1 MSRRSMKSVHHE
13 PDDPDIAV
21 AMRARREELG
31 LSIQEMARHAEVSE
45 QSWRNYEQGR
55 TRVREDKQPAVWRA
69 LGWEWP
75 NARSGPAW
83 LDAPELLGLLD
94 SDDEEAIR
102 RVLENP
108 ETLDAVMRGAGGR
121 LGLPAWDDIPS
132 ALAKGCS
139 PLLVATLGEDA
150 ARCFAL
156 GADLYDRSLTED
168 LEGLAGL
175 PRGTHLGELV
185 ENHIRQTLPELWLT
199 RYDYEFVHQLR
210 GLCRIMQYRLVEKGI
225 NAREPLVRSL
235 AEALVLHDII
245 TLGAVMAA
253 SLGRSF
259 DVDEWEG
266 WVNAL
271 SGPDE
276 PAHRLVTTVM
286 APPPDAAEH
295 FENWFAALDDP
306 FIPAWPS
313 PDSSRGGGTATV
325 TQLRH
330 R

>member
-150 ARCFAL
+150 APISTIA
-156 GADLYDRSLTED
+156 
-168 LEGLAGL
+168 
-175 PRGTHLGELV
+175 
-185 ENHIRQTLPELWLT
+185 
-199 RYDYEFVHQLR
+199 
-210 GLCRIMQYRLVEKGI
+210 
-225 NAREPLVRSL
+225 
-235 AEALVLHDII
+235 
-245 TLGAVMAA
+245 
-253 SLGRSF
+253 
-259 DVDEWEG
+259 
-266 WVNAL
+266 
-271 SGPDE
+271 
-276 PAHRLVTTVM
+276 
-286 APPPDAAEH
+286 
-295 FENWFAALDDP
+295 
-306 FIPAWPS
+306 PS
-313 PDSSRGGGTATV
+313 PRIWRASPDCPEEPTSANSWRTTSDRPFPSCG
-325 TQLRH
+325 
-330 R
+330 

>member
-31 LSIQEMARHAEVSE
+31 LSIQEMARYAEVSE

-121 LGLPAWDDIPS
+121 LGLPEWDDIPS
-132 ALAKGCS
+132 ALGRTAHRCS
-139 PLLVATLGEDA
+139 WRPSARTL
-150 ARCFAL
+150 R
-156 GADLYDRSLTED
+156 
-168 LEGLAGL
+168 
-175 PRGTHLGELV
+175 
-185 ENHIRQTLPELWLT
+185 
-199 RYDYEFVHQLR
+199 
-210 GLCRIMQYRLVEKGI
+210 
-225 NAREPLVRSL
+225 
-235 AEALVLHDII
+235 
-245 TLGAVMAA
+245 AA
-253 SLGRSF
+253 SPS
-259 DVDEWEG
+259 
-266 WVNAL
+266 
-271 SGPDE
+271 
-276 PAHRLVTTVM
+276 
-286 APPPDAAEH
+286 AP
-295 FENWFAALDDP
+295 
-306 FIPAWPS
+306 IPAIAPS
-313 PDSSRGGGTATV
+313 PRTWRASPNCPEEPTSANSWRTTSDRPFPSCG
-325 TQLRH
+325 
-330 R
+330 